1 MEIKE
6 IKIGQI
12 VLIDKDPETLYKVL
26 KIDGGK
32 ATLSKVCKPNEQIIA
47 NIANLSLLINS

>member
-12 VLIDKDPETLYKVL
+12 VLIDHDPETLYKVL
-26 KIDGGK
+26 EINGGK
-32 ATLSKVCKPNEQIIA
+32 
-47 NIANLSLLINS
+47 LL

>member
-12 VLIDKDPETLYKVL
+12 VFIDYDSVTLYKVL
-26 KIDGGK
+26 EINGGK
-32 ATLSKVCKPNEQIIA
+32 ATLGKVSKPDEQIIA
-47 NIANLSLLINS
+47 NIANLSLVINS